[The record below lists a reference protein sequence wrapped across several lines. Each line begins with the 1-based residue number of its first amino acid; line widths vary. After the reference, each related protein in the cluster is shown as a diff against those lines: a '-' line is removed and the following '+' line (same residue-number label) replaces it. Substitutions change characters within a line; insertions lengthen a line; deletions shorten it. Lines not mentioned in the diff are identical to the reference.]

1 MNYKITPTVL
11 VILFAIVLTVSFAF
25 ADHDDGDDVEDYEY
39 VLQFDQQD
47 LSKYVSFLVEEKLQ
61 KTYDVFFDIRK
72 TIGGNKDPD
81 NKNACEYRLISSG
94 NIPIVI
100 WGIPDSELLH
110 KIQAWLDAHAEDY
123 VQDDGKKHAF
133 ADPEILSA
141 FRNDFGKQ
149 VIPIKYRP
157 SPVMNSMLSLSGCG
171 MHFLKA
177 KGSALKKVTEKVKI
191 VNTADSSIILPVSYL
206 YEYTGHPDIFITAE
220 QARTITKADI
230 EKLLNVDGVIKP
242 VFTEPLEPMY
252 DNRKNVSMV
261 IPLQRAESPLH
272 IEWLWFIGGPI
283 IGSAGLITLYFRKR
297 RNGK

>member
-1 MNYKITPTVL
+1 MNYKITLTFL
-11 VILFAIVLTVSFAF
+11 VILFSTVLTVSFAF
-25 ADHDDGDDVEDYEY
+25 ADHDDGDDVEHYEY

-72 TIGGNKDPD
+72 TIGGNKDPY
-81 NKNACEYRLISSG
+81 NKNACEYRLMFSG

-110 KIQAWLDAHAEDY
+110 KIQVWLDAHAEDY
-123 VQDDGKKHAF
+123 VHDDGKKHAF
-133 ADPEILSA
+133 AYPEILSA

-149 VIPIKYRP
+149 VIPIKYSP
-157 SPVMNSMLSLSGCG
+157 SPVMNIMFSLSGCG

-191 VNTADSSIILPVSYL
+191 VNTADASIILPVSYL
-206 YEYTGHPDIFITAE
+206 YEYNGHPDIFITAE

-242 VFTEPLEPMY
+242 VFTESVEPMY
-252 DNRKNVSMV
+252 YNRENVSMV
-261 IPLQRAESPLH
+261 IPLQSAESPLH
-272 IEWLWFIGGPI
+272 IEWLWFIGGPV